1 MWTTLAFAPFTA
13 IQVIDPGITIIA
25 GFQFFGVLF
34 ILRCVFDSAWLGT
47 GVLKISRA
55 NKLAALFLF
64 VCLASI
70 SMAVFKAGTVEV
82 QIPYNKRWP
91 EFFSNIVPLELS
103 TYNFTQILFPI
114 FGVSLFHFFVR
125 EIQSVN
131 DLKKAINILVWVAL
145 VVAGFHLASV
155 ILFMLGEGSVYQN
168 VFALFYVDPIE
179 IPVRTFRT
187 HTPAGEPGF
196 SSLALLVG
204 IGLLVGSLVRRTG
217 GDAPLVHKPQVKLF
231 VLVFGLLLNGSTTGY
246 FGGALL
252 LTWTIIASWYV
263 GTKRIRTRVRP
274 VLYVMGGIA
283 MVGIA
288 GAMIQVSGMS
298 LNEWIIEY
306 HLAKVQGEEVGSG
319 QIRSQVT
326 WYTLTEVFLA
336 SPILGVGYGSHLSL
350 SLATFLLSNVGLVG
364 FGIFVA
370 FLFVVFRNAVR
381 TARKAHMP
389 LNRIAFT
396 SLLVF
401 IPFLGTLLV
410 AKSTAGMNFGITWT
424 VIALVEA
431 THQVYRR
438 RRSHQIAQA

>member
-1 MWTTLAFAPFTA
+1 MWATLVFAPFTA
-13 IQVIDPGITIIA
+13 IQVIDLGITTIA

-34 ILRCVFDSAWLGT
+34 ILRCVADSVWSDT
-47 GVLKISRA
+47 GVVKVSRA
-55 NKLAALFLF
+55 NKLAALFIF

-103 TYNFTQILFPI
+103 TYNFTQVIFPL
-114 FGVSLFHFFVR
+114 FGVFLFHFFVR
-125 EIQSVN
+125 EIQSVSG
-131 DLKKAINILVWVAL
+131 LKKAINILVWGAL
-145 VVAGFHLASV
+145 VVAGFHVASGV
-155 ILFMLGEGSVYQN
+155 LFTLGQGTVYQN
-168 VFALFYVDPIE
+168 VLGLFSAGPIE
-179 IPVRTFRT
+179 IPVRLFRAN
-187 HTPAGEPGF
+187 TPAGEPGF
-196 SSLALLVG
+196 SALALLVG
-204 IGLLVGSLVRRTG
+204 IGLLVGSVVRRTEG
-217 GDAPLVHKPQVKLF
+217 SSPLIRMPWLKLS
-231 VLVFGLLLNGSTTGY
+231 VLVFALLLNGSTTGY
-246 FGGALL
+246 FGGGLL
-252 LTWTIIASWYV
+252 LAWTMVSSWYV
-263 GTKRIRTRVRP
+263 GTKSVRSRARP
-274 VLYVMGGIA
+274 VLYAVGGLVV
-283 MVGIA
+283 VGVA
-288 GAMIQVSGMS
+288 GTMIQVSGMS

-306 HLAKVQGEEVGSG
+306 HLAKVQGGVGSG